1 MSKDLKVAVLM
12 GSESDR
18 SVMEACMQQLE
29 KLGVSAELKVSSAHR
44 MPDAT
49 KEYIEDA
56 QKRGAKVFIAGAGMS
71 AALPGFVASVT
82 LLPVIGVPIPSGL
95 PDGMDA
101 LLSIVQMPPGIP
113 VATVAVGKA
122 GAKNAAV
129 LAAEI
134 LGIENEEIRK
144 AVISL
149 RDSWKRK

>member
-1 MSKDLKVAVLM
+1 M